1 MKIYKYNEEKGF
13 LGMIQGIGLDIIEIQ
28 RIKQVSH
35 KNERFVYRILTQ
47 NERNVYFELPTERR
61 RLEFLAGR
69 FAAKE
74 AFAKATGQGLGKIGF
89 QQIEILAEENEAPQI
104 KVKGYERKQ
113 IFISITHSEQYAMAQ
128 VIITSIS

>member
-74 AFAKATGQGLGKIGF
+74 AFAKATGQGIGKIGF
-89 QQIEILAEENEAPQI
+89 QQIEILAKENGAPQI